1 MSTAASAMID
11 NIPDQPGSRVADAGD
26 ALMGVGDTILSITAA
41 CAGIRTRMV
50 SEQGW
55 SPEFAEKFSQ
65 DLARALVNQSLAPSQ
80 DWRSALE
87 GL

>member
-1 MSTAASAMID
+1 MSTAASEVID
-11 NIPDQPGSRVADAGD
+11 DIPEQPGLGYSDAGD
-26 ALMGVGDTILSITAA
+26 SLMIAGDTILSITAA

-55 SPEFAEKFSQ
+55 DLEFAERFAQ
-65 DLARALVNQSLAPSQ
+65 DLARSLVNQSLAPSR
-80 DWRSALE
+80 DGLSALE

>member
-1 MSTAASAMID
+1 MSTAASEVID
-11 NIPDQPGSRVADAGD
+11 DIPEPPGSGVADTGD
-26 ALMGVGDTILSITAA
+26 ALMVAGDTVLSITAA
-41 CAGIRTRMV
+41 CAGIRIKMV

-55 SPEFAEKFSQ
+55 SPEFAEQFSQ

>member
-1 MSTAASAMID
+1 MSNAAREVID
-11 NIPDQPGSRVADAGD
+11 DIPEQPDSGVAEAGD
-26 ALMGVGDTILSITAA
+26 ALMIAGDTILSITAA

-55 SPEFAEKFSQ
+55 GPEFAETFAQ
-65 DLARALVNQSLAPSQ
+65 DLARALVNQSLAPYQ
-80 DWRSALE
+80 DGRSALE

>member
-1 MSTAASAMID
+1 MSTAASAVID
-11 NIPDQPGSRVADAGD
+11 DIPEQPGSGLADAGD
-26 ALMGVGDTILSITAA
+26 ALMIAGDTILSITAA
-41 CAGIRTRMV
+41 CAGIRIKMV
-50 SEQGW
+50 REQGW
-55 SPEFAEKFSQ
+55 SPEFAETFAQ

>member
-1 MSTAASAMID
+1 MSTAARAVID
-11 NIPDQPGSRVADAGD
+11 DIPENPESGVAEAGD
-26 ALMGVGDTILSITAA
+26 ALMTAGDTVLSITAA
-41 CAGIRTRMV
+41 CAGIRARMV
-50 SEQGW
+50 QEQGW

-65 DLARALVNQSLAPSQ
+65 DLARALVNQSLEPSQ

>member
-1 MSTAASAMID
+1 MSTAASEVID
-11 NIPDQPGSRVADAGD
+11 DVPEQPDIGAADASY
-26 ALMGVGDTILSITAA
+26 ALMNVGDTVLSITAT

-55 SPEFAEKFSQ
+55 GPEFAETFAQ

>member
-1 MSTAASAMID
+1 MSTAAGEVID
-11 NIPDQPGSRVADAGD
+11 DTPEQPGSAVADAGG
-26 ALMGVGDTILSITAA
+26 ALMVAGDTILSITAA

-50 SEQGW
+50 TDQGW
-55 SPEFAEKFSQ
+55 SPEFAEQFAQ

>member
-1 MSTAASAMID
+1 MSTAARAVID
-11 NIPDQPGSRVADAGD
+11 DIPEQPDSGVAEAGD
-26 ALMGVGDTILSITAA
+26 ALMIAGDTILSITAA

-55 SPEFAEKFSQ
+55 GPEFAETFAQ
-65 DLARALVNQSLAPSQ
+65 DLARALVNQSLDPSRA
-80 DWRSALE
+80 WTSVLE

>member
-1 MSTAASAMID
+1 MSTAARAVID
-11 NIPDQPGSRVADAGD
+11 DIPEQQDSGVADSGE
-26 ALMGVGDTILSITAA
+26 ALMVAGDTILSITAA
-41 CAGIRTRMV
+41 CAGIRARMV
-50 SEQGW
+50 NEQGW
-55 SPEFAEKFSQ
+55 SHEFAETFSQ